1 MCLNSRRKS
10 QLVRD
15 FAASKRAIK
24 ENENAETFQQQ
35 QQQQQQ
41 QQSFIRLQVG
51 NH

>member
-35 QQQQQQ
+35 QQQQQ
-41 QQSFIRLQVG
+41 SFIRLQVG
-51 NH
+51 NR

>member
-35 QQQQQQ
+35 QQQQ
-41 QQSFIRLQVG
+41 SFIRLQVG
-51 NH
+51 NR